1 MSLMKPGKL
10 FIGTS
15 GWSYKDW
22 VGPFYPE
29 GTKAADYLSIYTKKY
44 NTVEVDSTFY
54 GIPRETT
61 VQKWAKVSANN
72 FVFSPKVPQEITH
85 ELRLEKCDHI
95 WERYLNTMRILGPKL
110 GPIVLQFDYKFKY
123 KEHFEVLEHFL
134 HQHAQEARLCVEIR
148 NRDWHQ
154 ESFYEM
160 LAKFNTALILN
171 DLYYMPRIVK
181 LTANFT
187 YIRLL
192 GNRKQIPD
200 DFSHARVNRDKDL
213 DWWAKWINR
222 ILERELEVYVYS
234 NNRYQGHAP
243 TTIEQLQGL
252 LCP

>member
-1 MSLMKPGKL
+1 MKPNKL

-22 VGPFYPE
+22 VGPFYPV
-29 GTKAADYLSIYTKKY
+29 GTKAADYLSIYTGKY

-61 VQKWAKVSANN
+61 VQKWAEISSKN
-72 FVFSPKVPQEITH
+72 FTFSPKVPQEITH
-85 ELRLEKCDHI
+85 ENRLKKCDQI
-95 WERYLNTMRILGPKL
+95 WEKFLKTLQILGPKL
-110 GPIVLQFDYKFKY
+110 GPVVLQFDYKFKF
-123 KEHFEVLEHFL
+123 KEHFEILEHFL
-134 HQHAQEARLCVEIR
+134 HQHAREARLCVEIR

-160 LAKFNTALILN
+160 LSKYNTALILN
-171 DLYYMPRIVK
+171 DLYYMPRVVK
-181 LTANFT
+181 LTADFT

-213 DWWAKWINR
+213 DWWANWIDR
-222 ILERELEVYVYS
+222 ILDKELEVYVYS

-243 TTIEQLQGL
+243 TTVDNLKGL
-252 LCP
+252 LRPD